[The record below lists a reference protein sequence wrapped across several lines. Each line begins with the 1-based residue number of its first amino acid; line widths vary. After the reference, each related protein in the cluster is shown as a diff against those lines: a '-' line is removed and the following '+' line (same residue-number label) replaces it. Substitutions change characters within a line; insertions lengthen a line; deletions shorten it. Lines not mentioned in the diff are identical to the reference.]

1 MDLSDHW
8 LCKIPKSEPVVS
20 DLSCPRAIARG
31 SMKRRRDHKVAS
43 KVVTGRETRPAAAN
57 DADAD
62 FGISI
67 VCFENMKQ
75 FRAHDG
81 RDRVALIGAIQRDP
95 ADTFA
100 RSVKSDGFIRCHF
113 SSPGYLWCLQVQRG
127 VAVLHRFLS
136 ER

>member
-8 LCKIPKSEPVVS
+8 LRKIPKSEPVVS
-20 DLSCPRAIARG
+20 DLSRPRAITRSG
-31 SMKRRRDHKVAS
+31 MERRRDHQVATKVIA
-43 KVVTGRETRPAAAN
+43 GRKTRPAAAN
-57 DADAD
+57 DADAN

-67 VCFENMKQ
+67 VCFENMEQ
-75 FRAHDG
+75 FRTHDG
-81 RDRVALIGAIQRDP
+81 RDRVALLGAIQRDP

-100 RSVKSDGFIRCHF
+100 GSVESDGFIRCHF
-113 SSPGYLWCLQVQRG
+113 SSPECLWCQQVQRG